1 MSLRP
6 VQRRLRPWQRVG
18 VALVAL
24 IALYLVGGYL
34 LAPGLLKASLQ
45 KRLGAAFDRPASIGA
60 LSFDPFS
67 LEFDITD
74 IRVQRREPP
83 RTPKPASSEIARGK
97 VKGAGEAPEPAQL
110 LRIDRIAGSL
120 SWRSLLRF
128 APIVERL
135 RMTSPIVAVVRDRN
149 GRLDVDDLLER
160 WRRQGPNRLRAGRGQ
175 DPRPA
180 VAGRV
185 GEPAQPA
192 SSPPEASAT
201 DAAMPAATP
210 MRFSI
215 ANIEIVDGRFRFL
228 DQQLGQAH
236 TIDSVHLKIP
246 FLSNLS
252 VDQRIDVAPELQ
264 ARIDGAPFVAAGQ
277 TMPFGPTRTTSLTFD
292 LGQTDL
298 LPYLAYLPIDLP
310 LRVLSASAG
319 TRIKLSF
326 DQAPG
331 ASPTLR
337 VTGRLD
343 LVDVEI
349 REPDGAPLLSVPAG
363 RVELLDVDPLAGRY
377 RLGEIV
383 LDRPLLSLRRR
394 AAHSRWL
401 EALRPSPGASR
412 AQAGTRWSVE
422 RLQMRDG
429 RLELT
434 DEALGDQPLKVQG
447 ESLSLTLGPVSNAPD
462 VPTPFDVSVRT
473 ADGERFS
480 AKGEALAEP
489 MLVEAK
495 VEAAGVKLPNWTA
508 LVQRF
513 ARIGF
518 GAGRLEAGGAIRI
531 TPDPARI
538 GELNIGLHDWSATV
552 SDARL
557 DQAWDS
563 KPLIE
568 VGAADIVGLEANLS
582 AREFGLEMLRVT
594 GGRMRLAR
602 VADGTNLG
610 RAFAGPAV
618 VVPGPQA
625 PSAPAPLPPDW
636 NYRIV
641 QAQLQDFA
649 LEFDDRVV
657 AGGAAI
663 SLEQLRLSL
672 DDFSNRPGV
681 NTRIGV
687 AFASKAGGDVHAN
700 GVADL
705 SRETGS
711 LNIEA
716 ERLDLAPFGAY
727 LLDALGTGG
736 LRIGTGTLGARG
748 SLRIEPGPTPSAP
761 EGAAA
766 TGDGGG
772 RPASS
777 LSWKGAAQL
786 GAVSILRLSDAAPV
800 LAWQALDAEGLEW
813 DAAGLATTR
822 LEIKSPDLH
831 LRRASDGRLE
841 LDRDDAPRAGT
852 AEPNVPPTREKAPR
866 LRAGALRIVDGRL
879 EIADGAVSPP
889 VRLVLQRIGV
899 ELDSEAPDAGARL
912 RATGELARGGEL
924 SIEGSVDLRDQ
935 ARRAD
940 LRLGY
945 SDIAIAPLS
954 AYAKALIGR
963 SIVSGS
969 LTGET
974 RVGIESSR
982 LQSQSKLTLGSLGLG
997 ERVEGQATADLPV
1010 AFALSLLQ
1018 GRDGKLDIELPVDA
1032 ALDDGR
1038 PFPVRDALAKA
1049 LGDMISRT
1057 ASEPFRKLAESLGGG
1072 LDPRVEFSAGSATL
1086 PANALD
1092 GLDALAQALAG
1103 RPALRLELVGHADP
1117 DADRKALAR
1126 DQLRRVLEATL
1137 AEGADASALKT
1148 LEGEAYARLLAAA
1161 YDRLQMPKP
1170 IGRDGRARQPTVG
1183 EMEQALLLTL
1193 PVGDS
1198 QLRELATRRAR
1209 AVRDRLAG
1217 SSGLGDARLSIGD
1230 ASIDAADPAGGRR
1243 VDLRLRA
1250 G

>member
-1 MSLRP
+1 MRKEDEQASQGLAANIRGERPMSLRP

-349 REPDGAPLLSVPAG
+349 REPA
-363 RVELLDVDPLAGRY
+363 PLAGRY

-518 GAGRLEAGGAIRI
+518 GAGRLEAG
-531 TPDPARI
+531 AR
-538 GELNIGLHDWSATV
+538 SA
-552 SDARL
+552 S
-557 DQAWDS
+557 
-563 KPLIE
+563 
-568 VGAADIVGLEANLS
+568 
-582 AREFGLEMLRVT
+582 
-594 GGRMRLAR
+594 
-602 VADGTNLG
+602 
-610 RAFAGPAV
+610 
-618 VVPGPQA
+618 
-625 PSAPAPLPPDW
+625 
-636 NYRIV
+636 
-641 QAQLQDFA
+641 
-649 LEFDDRVV
+649 
-657 AGGAAI
+657 
-663 SLEQLRLSL
+663 
-672 DDFSNRPGV
+672 
-681 NTRIGV
+681 
-687 AFASKAGGDVHAN
+687 
-700 GVADL
+700 
-705 SRETGS
+705 
-711 LNIEA
+711 
-716 ERLDLAPFGAY
+716 
-727 LLDALGTGG
+727 
-736 LRIGTGTLGARG
+736 
-748 SLRIEPGPTPSAP
+748 
-761 EGAAA
+761 
-766 TGDGGG
+766 
-772 RPASS
+772 
-777 LSWKGAAQL
+777 
-786 GAVSILRLSDAAPV
+786 
-800 LAWQALDAEGLEW
+800 
-813 DAAGLATTR
+813 
-822 LEIKSPDLH
+822 
-831 LRRASDGRLE
+831 
-841 LDRDDAPRAGT
+841 
-852 AEPNVPPTREKAPR
+852 PPTR
-866 LRAGALRIVDGRL
+866 L
-879 EIADGAVSPP
+879 VSASSTS
-889 VRLVLQRIGV
+889 GCT
-899 ELDSEAPDAGARL
+899 
-912 RATGELARGGEL
+912 TG
-924 SIEGSVDLRDQ
+924 
-935 ARRAD
+935 
-940 LRLGY
+940 
-945 SDIAIAPLS
+945 
-954 AYAKALIGR
+954 
-963 SIVSGS
+963 
-969 LTGET
+969 
-974 RVGIESSR
+974 
-982 LQSQSKLTLGSLGLG
+982 
-997 ERVEGQATADLPV
+997 
-1010 AFALSLLQ
+1010 
-1018 GRDGKLDIELPVDA
+1018 
-1032 ALDDGR
+1032 
-1038 PFPVRDALAKA
+1038 
-1049 LGDMISRT
+1049 
-1057 ASEPFRKLAESLGGG
+1057 
-1072 LDPRVEFSAGSATL
+1072 
-1086 PANALD
+1086 
-1092 GLDALAQALAG
+1092 
-1103 RPALRLELVGHADP
+1103 
-1117 DADRKALAR
+1117 
-1126 DQLRRVLEATL
+1126 LRRCRT
-1137 AEGADASALKT
+1137 
-1148 LEGEAYARLLAAA
+1148 
-1161 YDRLQMPKP
+1161 
-1170 IGRDGRARQPTVG
+1170 RAW
-1183 EMEQALLLTL
+1183 
-1193 PVGDS
+1193 
-1198 QLRELATRRAR
+1198 TRPGIRSR
-1209 AVRDRLAG
+1209 
-1217 SSGLGDARLSIGD
+1217 
-1230 ASIDAADPAGGRR
+1230 
-1243 VDLRLRA
+1243 
-1250 G
+1250 